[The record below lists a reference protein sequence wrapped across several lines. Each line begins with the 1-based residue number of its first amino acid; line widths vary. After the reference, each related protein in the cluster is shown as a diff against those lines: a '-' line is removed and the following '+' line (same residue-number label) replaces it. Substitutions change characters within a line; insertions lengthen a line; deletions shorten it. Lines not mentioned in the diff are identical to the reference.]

1 MNKIGAASPVT
12 SVPIASPLLVS
23 SISPLCLFHGIS
35 RSQIWLVVVLLYR
48 SCVLFLYIAS
58 LLSSPW
64 AWENQYLSF
73 FFGMVYRTQFM
84 LILGLVIGLTTLT
97 TGRDSVAC
105 IPERGSWA
113 ATSWHG
119 SPVQDL
125 CTSAAASL
133 ASAPLREWPCMA
145 QRQTHTSWRH
155 RMGLPSK
162 NVDFTTKSG
171 KPTKRIKHEGISEIN
186 WRFKQ
191 PLWG

>member
-1 MNKIGAASPVT
+1 MVFLGPKYGW
-12 SVPIASPLLVS
+12 LLYYY
-23 SISPLCLFHGIS
+23 I
-35 RSQIWLVVVLLYR
+35 VVVYCFCILHPFYLLHER
-48 SCVLFLYIAS
+48 GKTNICL
-58 LLSSPW
+58 
-64 AWENQYLSF
+64 F

-84 LILGLVIGLTTLT
+84 LIFGLVIGLTTLT